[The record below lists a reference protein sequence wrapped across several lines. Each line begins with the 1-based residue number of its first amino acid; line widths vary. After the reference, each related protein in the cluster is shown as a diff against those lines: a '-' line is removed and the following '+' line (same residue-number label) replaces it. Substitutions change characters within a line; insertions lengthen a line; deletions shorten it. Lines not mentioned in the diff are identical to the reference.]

1 VTNYVFRE
9 ASMLDHDIIDPTQKN
24 QRVAY
29 VYPILLDLCS
39 GRREDEGALL
49 QAERQG

>member
-1 VTNYVFRE
+1 
-9 ASMLDHDIIDPTQKN
+9 MLDHDIIDPTQTN

-29 VYPILLDLCS
+29 VYPILLDLCG
-39 GRREDEGALL
+39 GRREGALQ